1 MIKIISIKYLW
12 NILSIILII
21 ILAEGLFKHYS
32 SVKKTHTELNQ
43 VYINLKCNF
52 TLKNPKFTQYK
63 FCQQHINSIKNPVL
77 DYVLNEYNLYNKSV
91 EIKKR
96 EGYFLTLRFKLK
108 ENQSNNVSFF
118 KTEDFKKFVKINSKK
133 IFEHL
138 RENYILE
145 RNLAILNVANTYS
158 SIFEKYSLYELQ
170 NDYTVMRLQLQRRWI
185 YDRDLNKIKRR
196 IQFMT
201 QVDFNQMYTL
211 TIENK
216 IIKQKINSKYDKLNY
231 FNVFFAS
238 LIFGIFLNIMFYIF
252 LKIKNIYI
260 Q

>member
-1 MIKIISIKYLW
+1 MY
-12 NILSIILII
+12 
-21 ILAEGLFKHYS
+21 
-32 SVKKTHTELNQ
+32 
-43 VYINLKCNF
+43 
-52 TLKNPKFTQYK
+52 
-63 FCQQHINSIKNPVL
+63 
-77 DYVLNEYNLYNKSV
+77 NESV